1 MQQAPG
7 DREHDSLDVQRSKGE
22 PMIDTKI
29 LKELQNIVGKKY
41 VLTTPE
47 DLVAYSYDGTFAEQR
62 PEVVVQPDSTEQVS
76 AVMKVAWREGI
87 GVVPRGMAS
96 GLAAASVP
104 MDGGLVLDICR
115 LNRIFE
121 IDEVNF
127 IVTAGAGVVT
137 QDLADTVAK
146 KGLFYPPDPSS
157 IKQSTLGGNAAC
169 NAGGPRCL
177 KYGVTSDYVM
187 GLTVVLADGRVLKT
201 GGKAIKN
208 VTGYNL
214 TQLFVGSEGTLGIIT
229 ELILKLV
236 PLPKVARTAKAIFP
250 KLADASI
257 AVNNVLSAGIV
268 PATIELMDET
278 TIATIEEVL
287 HLGLPLDVEAM
298 LIIECDGMDEEQVLK
313 EIESVADVCRA
324 TGARD
329 VEVAR
334 TEKERTALWTARRSI
349 SPSLARRAPNKLGE
363 DISVPRSAIPEAVA
377 AIKEISRQRGIPIA
391 IFGHAGDGNLHP
403 NILFDKRDPAQMAK
417 VKQAAGDIFAT
428 SVRLGGTLSGEHG
441 VGLLKL
447 PYLELDLGPLYIELM
462 DKIKQALD
470 PKCILNPG
478 KVVPTP
484 GGRTILA

>member
-1 MQQAPG
+1 
-7 DREHDSLDVQRSKGE
+7 
-22 PMIDTKI
+22 MIDQRI
-29 LKELQNIVGKKY
+29 RKELSGIVGKKH
-41 VLTTPE
+41 VLSEPE

-62 PEVVVQPDSTEQVS
+62 PDIVVQPDSTEQVS
-76 AVMKVAWREGI
+76 EVMKVAWREEI
-87 GVVPRGMAS
+87 PVVPRGMAS

-104 MDGGLVLDICR
+104 LDGGMVLDTCR
-115 LNRIFE
+115 MNRIIE

-127 IVTAGAGVVT
+127 TATVQAGVIT
-137 QDLADTVAK
+137 QNLADTVAK

-187 GLTVVLADGRVLKT
+187 GMTVVLADGRVLKT

-214 TQLFVGSEGTLGIIT
+214 TQLFVGSEGTLGVIT
-229 ELILKLV
+229 ELTLKLV

-250 KLADASI
+250 KLADASNC
-257 AVNNVLSAGIV
+257 VNNILTAGIT

-278 TIATIEEVL
+278 TIATIEEAM

-298 LIIECDGMDEEQVLK
+298 LIIEADGMDEEAVVK
-313 EIESVADVCRA
+313 EIEAIAAICRA

-334 TEKERTALWTARRSI
+334 TEQERAKLWSARRSI

-363 DISVPRSAIPEAVA
+363 DISVPRSAIPDAVA
-377 AIKEISRQRGIPIA
+377 AIKEISRKHDIPIA

-403 NILFDKRDPAQMAK
+403 NILFDKRDPVQVEKMK
-417 VKQAAGDIFAT
+417 KAAGDIFDV

-441 VGLLKL
+441 VGNLKMAF
-447 PYLELDLGPLYIELM
+447 LEQDIGPIFINVM
-462 DKIKQALD
+462 ANIKQALD
-470 PKCILNPG
+470 PKNILNPG
-478 KVVPTP
+478 KVVPRLGQKLCYP
-484 GGRTILA
+484 DQSS

>member
-1 MQQAPG
+1 M
-7 DREHDSLDVQRSKGE
+7 LDQRV
-22 PMIDTKI
+22 
-29 LKELQNIVGKKY
+29 LKQLQTIVGKKH
-41 VLTTPE
+41 VLTEPE
-47 DLVAYSYDGTFAEQR
+47 DLVAYSYDGTFAERR
-62 PEVVVQPDSTEQVS
+62 PDAVVRPDTTEQVS
-76 AVMKVAWREGI
+76 QVLKVAWREEI
-87 GVVPRGMAS
+87 PVVPRGMAS
-96 GLAAASVP
+96 GLAAASIP
-104 MDGGLVLDICR
+104 MTGGMVLDTCR
-115 LNRIFE
+115 MNHIVE

-127 IVTAGAGVVT
+127 IVTAQAGVIT

-187 GLTVVLADGRVLKT
+187 GLTVVLADGRILHT

-214 TQLFVGSEGTLGIIT
+214 TQLFVGSEGTLGVIT
-229 ELILKLV
+229 ELILKLI

-250 KLADASI
+250 KLADASTC
-257 AVNNVLSAGIV
+257 VNNILSAGIT

-278 TIATIEEVL
+278 AIASIEEAM

-298 LIIECDGMDEEQVLK
+298 LIIESDGMDVDTVLK
-313 EIESVADVCRA
+313 EIETIAEICRA

-334 TEKERTALWTARRSI
+334 TEEERAALWSARRSI

-363 DISVPRSAIPEAVA
+363 DISVPRSAIPQAVA
-377 AIKEISRQRGIPIA
+377 AIKEISRVHDIPIA

-403 NILFDKRDPAQMAK
+403 NILFDKRDPVQVEKMK
-417 VKQAAGDIFAT
+417 KAAAAIFDV

-441 VGLLKL
+441 VGNLKL
-447 PYLELDLGPLYIELM
+447 AFLEQDIGPISM
-462 DKIKQALD
+462 DVMAGIKKALD
-470 PKCILNPG
+470 PKNILNPG
-478 KVVPTP
+478 KVVPETAA
-484 GGRTILA
+484 GGEALFSW

>member
-1 MQQAPG
+1 
-7 DREHDSLDVQRSKGE
+7 
-22 PMIDTKI
+22 MIDQRI
-29 LKELQNIVGKKY
+29 RKELSAIVGKKH
-41 VLTTPE
+41 VLFEPE

-62 PEVVVQPDSTEQVS
+62 PEIIVQPDSTEQVS
-76 AVMKVAWREGI
+76 ALMQVAWRQEI
-87 GVVPRGMAS
+87 PVIPRGMAS

-104 MDGGLVLDICR
+104 IDGGMVLDLCR
-115 LNRIFE
+115 MNRIVE

-127 IVTAGAGVVT
+127 IVTAQAGVIT

-187 GLTVVLADGRVLKT
+187 GLTVVLADGRILKT

-214 TQLFVGSEGTLGIIT
+214 TQLFVGSEGTLGVIT

-250 KLADASI
+250 RLVDASI
-257 AVNNVLSAGIV
+257 CVNEILSAGIT

-278 TIATIEEVL
+278 TIATIEEAM
-287 HLGLPLDVEAM
+287 HLDLPLDVEAI
-298 LIIECDGMDEEQVLK
+298 LIIEADGMDEETVRK
-313 EIESVADVCRA
+313 EIETIAAICRA
-324 TGARD
+324 RGARD

-334 TEKERTALWTARRSI
+334 TEAERARLWTARRSI

-363 DISVPRSAIPEAVA
+363 DISVPRSAIPDAVA
-377 AIKEISRQRGIPIA
+377 AIKEISKKHEIPIA

-403 NILFDKRDPAQMAK
+403 NILFDKRDPAQLEKMKA
-417 VKQAAGDIFAT
+417 AAGDIFAT
-428 SVRLGGTLSGEHG
+428 SVRVGGTLSGEHG
-441 VGLLKL
+441 VGTMKM
-447 PYLELDLGPLYIELM
+447 PYLELDLGPVFIDVM
-462 DKIKQALD
+462 VSIKETLD
-470 PKCILNPG
+470 PKNILNPG
-478 KVVPTP
+478 KVVPTA
-484 GGRTILA
+484 GGKLILA